1 MIIEDK
7 KFAYD
12 SNKSYQANFF
22 DWYLLSTQEREYFNE
37 EVLTSK
43 EAMRIFNSL
52 YKGFSTIHTRT
63 FKTLVQLS
71 DEKHSYK
78 GRVFII
84 SLFSRWLGRG
94 Q

>member
-52 YKGFSTIHTRT
+52 YKGFS
-63 FKTLVQLS
+63 
-71 DEKHSYK
+71 HSVPYD
-78 GRVFII
+78 
-84 SLFSRWLGRG
+84 S
-94 Q
+94 